1 MLKHLANISSGRAL
15 FLLAGVLL
23 FLGAGSAPAQASAPS
38 GHAQHHASPFEAP
51 GTLGEASG
59 APHCLLHQHGD
70 FQTPCPHARS
80 GSPEPA
86 IAADCGGSPAGH
98 VPASS
103 VFQHNPALSE
113 LKAALTPADSWPA
126 PIHASPHYLSPDSD
140 TASPPPRRLS
150 LIS

>member
-1 MLKHLANISSGRAL
+1 MLKHFANISSGRAL
-15 FLLAGVLL
+15 FLMAGVLL
-23 FLGAGSAPAQASAPS
+23 FLSAAAPAQASANP
-38 GHAQHHASPFEAP
+38 GHAQHHAAPFEAP
-51 GTLGEASG
+51 GTLGDASG

-103 VFQHNPALSE
+103 VSQHNPALSE
-113 LKAALTPADSWPA
+113 SQAALTPADARPVA
-126 PIHASPHYLSPDSD
+126 LNASLRYLSPEFDP
-140 TASPPPRRLS
+140 ASPPPRRIS